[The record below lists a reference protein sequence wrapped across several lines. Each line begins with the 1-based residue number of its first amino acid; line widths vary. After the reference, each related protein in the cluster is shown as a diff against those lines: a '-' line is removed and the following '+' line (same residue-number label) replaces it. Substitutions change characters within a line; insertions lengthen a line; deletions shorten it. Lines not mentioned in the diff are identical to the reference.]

1 MLVKRIAYDGGEE
14 ALVVKLYSN
23 LALLRTEQRQRG
35 VVDKKLSD
43 LNMGSQLIASTDEG
57 IAHRYLEGRILTEE
71 DMHTRADICAATA
84 RLVAK
89 FHLLEVP
96 SQFDDATSPLLW

>member
-35 VVDKKLSD
+35 LVDKKLSD
-43 LNMGSQLIASTDEG
+43 LNRVHSWL
-57 IAHRYLEGRILTEE
+57 
-71 DMHTRADICAATA
+71 RAPMKESHI
-84 RLVAK
+84 
-89 FHLLEVP
+89 
-96 SQFDDATSPLLW
+96 ATSKGGS

>member
-35 VVDKKLSD
+35 LS
-43 LNMGSQLIASTDEG
+43 GQETERFEHGFTAGYE
-57 IAHRYLEGRILTEE
+57 HR
-71 DMHTRADICAATA
+71 
-84 RLVAK
+84 
-89 FHLLEVP
+89 
-96 SQFDDATSPLLW
+96 